1 MARDNSEAAS
11 LAFSNRS
18 NILTLRRSKAMKG
31 TSLSGFCT
39 IVTHR
44 EGIAQVVYA
53 YIGTRKLRNSGRT
66 SGVSLPNSCANFAPP
81 ICD

>member
-53 YIGTRKLRNSGRT
+53 YIGTPYGKKTHLGCKEGKFTRPKAHAASRS
-66 SGVSLPNSCANFAPP
+66 
-81 ICD
+81 